1 MSFHQILFVGPHPFA
16 SVPPCTYED
25 KQSIVAGLLPSCS
38 TILAS
43 LGRILTQT
51 DHPAYGR
58 PVRVRASNASPAFFA
73 SCSLWFESQLL
84 LRPSVRRTPLS
95 IQFTIHFTVAVLA
108 DAAVRRF
115 AHHPAISSTSSP
127 FSRIMTGNQS
137 SRQNC
142 VGQPTFE
149 KDVSRAFRRSFVG
162 FNMRRIDASWK
173 DFGFRASFLFGIL
186 FDEGELHGQVHSLE
200 GECWIMSASMS
211 FHQILFV
218 GPHPFASVPPCT
230 YEDKRS
236 IVAGLL
242 PS

>member
-1 MSFHQILFVGPHPFA
+1 MHPA
-16 SVPPCTYED
+16 
-25 KQSIVAGLLPSCS
+25 
-38 TILAS
+38 
-43 LGRILTQT
+43 RIL
-51 DHPAYGR
+51 HPTVTA
-58 PVRVRASNASPAFFA
+58 ASPHRYLF
-73 SCSLWFESQLL
+73 
-84 LRPSVRRTPLS
+84 
-95 IQFTIHFTVAVLA
+95 
-108 DAAVRRF
+108 
-115 AHHPAISSTSSP
+115 SSP
-127 FSRIMTGNQS
+127 FTLRSLSWPTPPYAALHIIPP

-162 FNMRRIDASWK
+162 FNMRWIDASWK

-236 IVAGLL
+236 IVAGLPPLCL
-242 PS
+242 PT